1 MSKNAILTGLVIFIL
16 AVLLPFWVNLGGTAA
31 APKPE
36 ISARAKAAGR
46 CILDKYDMRAD
57 HMQLLGKWRN
67 SVVRHSNRLYK
78 TADGKV
84 FTMSLSTGKNSC
96 LGCHEGKEKFCDKCH
111 NYANVAPYCWECH
124 TTPKEIN
131 Q

>member
-1 MSKNAILTGLVIFIL
+1 MSKNAILTGLIIFIL

-31 APKPE
+31 APKPV

-57 HMQLLGKWRN
+57 HMELLNQWRN

-84 FTMSLSTGKNSC
+84 FTMSLATGKQSC
-96 LGCHEGKEKFCDKCH
+96 LGCHDGKKEFCDKCH
-111 NYANVAPYCWECH
+111 NYANVEPYCWECH
-124 TTPKEIN
+124 TDPKEIN